1 MTALLAS
8 VRDVAEAAVAVSA
21 GCDWLDLKEPRAGA
35 LGAVD
40 EDVIRAVVARYSGR
54 LPISATIG
62 DCWDTPALICPR
74 VSGLV
79 HTGVDYVKIGM
90 YARRRSAELNAAL
103 VDAVAVM
110 PKAIAVCFA
119 EAPPTAGDLAHL
131 AKIGF
136 KGVMLDTAEKTQG
149 SLTERMSS
157 TAIAEFVTS
166 ALKLG
171 LMTGLA
177 GSLRVGDVPELLIH
191 DSDYLGFRGA
201 LCVGGRREG
210 TLDRAAIRHL
220 RQLISGHATA
230 RLPTPAVN

>member
-35 LGAVD
+35 LGAVS
-40 EDVIRAVVARYSGR
+40 EDVIRAVVARFAGQ

-62 DCWDTPALICPR
+62 DCWDTPGLIGPR
-74 VSGLV
+74 VSALAR
-79 HTGVDYVKIGM
+79 TGVDYVKIGM
-90 YARRRSAELNAAL
+90 YARRRSVALNGAL
-103 VDAVAVM
+103 ADAVAIM

-119 EAPPTAGDLAHL
+119 EAPPTAGDLARL
-131 AKIGF
+131 AKLGF

-157 TAIAEFVTS
+157 TAIAAFVTA

-177 GSLRVGDVPELLIH
+177 GSLRASDVSDLLVH
-191 DSDYLGFRGA
+191 ESDYLGFRGA
-201 LCVGGRREG
+201 LCAGGRREG

-220 RQLISGHATA
+220 RELISRQPLMA
-230 RLPTPAVN
+230 RRLQ